1 MQFTS
6 WGGAV
11 LLVDCQSMA
20 EVGWQMG
27 IPYYSLPAYLPFTP
41 VQDEMLA

>member
-1 MQFTS
+1 MWERQFTS

-27 IPYYSLPAYLPFTP
+27 IPYYSLPTYLPTIH
-41 VQDEMLA
+41 MCAG